1 MPGASPSSVAA
12 GRRTW
17 PRGWSSAR
25 GLGLRRRTPP
35 RLAKVKPATAARGKF
50 YLTYPKKL
58 VREPLI
64 YQMSRKFD
72 LVFNV
77 RSASVSEEIGIIALE
92 LDGTPGEIERA
103 VEWFRE
109 QGVTVEPIEKNV
121 IE

>member
-1 MPGASPSSVAA
+1 MKRAA
-12 GRRTW
+12 A
-17 PRGWSSAR
+17 PAR
-25 GLGLRRRTPP
+25 LRR
-35 RLAKVKPATAARGKF
+35 AKTGGVTRGKF

-58 VREPLI
+58 VKEPLI
-64 YQMSRKFD
+64 YQMARKFD

-92 LDGTPGEIERA
+92 LDGNADEIANA
-103 VEWFRE
+103 VAWFRE

>member
-1 MPGASPSSVAA
+1 MK
-12 GRRTW
+12 
-17 PRGWSSAR
+17 
-25 GLGLRRRTPP
+25 RTPP
-35 RLAKVKPATAARGKF
+35 RLAKTKSAARGKF

-58 VREPLI
+58 VKEPLI
-64 YQMSRKFD
+64 YQMSRQFD

-92 LDGTPGEIERA
+92 LDGRPETIEAA

-109 QGVTVEPIEKNV
+109 RGVTVEPIEKNV

>member
-1 MPGASPSSVAA
+1 MK
-12 GRRTW
+12 
-17 PRGWSSAR
+17 
-25 GLGLRRRTPP
+25 RTPP
-35 RLAKVKPATAARGKF
+35 PRLPKAKPDAVARGKF

-58 VREPLI
+58 VKEPLI

-92 LDGTPGEIERA
+92 LDGRQEEIDAA
-103 VEWFRE
+103 VEWFRA
-109 QGVTVEPIEKNV
+109 QGVTVEPIEKNI

>member
-1 MPGASPSSVAA
+1 MKRAP
-12 GRRTW
+12 
-17 PRGWSSAR
+17 AR
-25 GLGLRRRTPP
+25 LRR
-35 RLAKVKPATAARGKF
+35 AKTSGTTRSKL

-58 VREPLI
+58 VKEPLI
-64 YQMSRKFD
+64 YHMSRKFD

-92 LDGTPGEIERA
+92 LDGSPEEIDGA
-103 VEWFRE
+103 VAWLRE

>member
-1 MPGASPSSVAA
+1 MPMKRAA
-12 GRRTW
+12 
-17 PRGWSSAR
+17 
-25 GLGLRRRTPP
+25 P
-35 RLAKVKPATAARGKF
+35 RLARPRAGGPTRGKF

-58 VREPLI
+58 VKEPLI
-64 YQMSRKFD
+64 YQMARKFD

-92 LDGTPGEIERA
+92 LDGPQEMIDAA
-103 VEWFRE
+103 VTWFRE

>member
-1 MPGASPSSVAA
+1 MKRAA
-12 GRRTW
+12 
-17 PRGWSSAR
+17 AR
-25 GLGLRRRTPP
+25 LTRKQAGGP
-35 RLAKVKPATAARGKF
+35 ARGKF

-58 VREPLI
+58 VKEPLI
-64 YQMSRKFD
+64 YQMTRKFD

-92 LDGTPGEIERA
+92 LDGAQDTIDAA
-103 VEWFRE
+103 VAWFRA